1 MAMSFEANIVRM
13 NQLSFSSC
21 LNVFLQVFGPLLPIV
36 NVESFDDA
44 IEFINDR

>member
-1 MAMSFEANIVRM
+1 MHEPVIF
-13 NQLSFSSC
+13 FFTFKF
-21 LNVFLQVFGPLLPIV
+21 FLQVFGPLLPIV